1 MLVILEGMERTGKST
16 LAKALEERGFINFKD
31 HNRFREFDV
40 DAVKHRLDSTLSF
53 LIALNEA
60 GQDVVLDRFHLSE
73 IVYSISYRGNS
84 LDELSYNFFIDTAL
98 AQMDTVLVHC
108 IRDINEN
115 YLKAFPDK
123 GFSSKELKEIS
134 NRFDYF
140 IDKSEIRNKFIVD
153 LSKESAS
160 SFLLRMKSE
169 LGITYADQDDCVPLF
184 DPEPEEYDPFVDPKS
199 CSVERSHADKYDF
212 YLASPFFN
220 KEQVDR
226 MKKVLQMLR
235 FKKYIVYAPF
245 EHGIVAQEEGP
256 EAIKEVFESNV
267 QAIQSSNKVLA
278 ITDGK
283 DMGTIWEAGYAY
295 GIGKPVVYYA
305 ETLGNN
311 AFNLMLSESG
321 IGIYTNFHDLVR
333 AAEMDD
339 FTKKAGVV
347 HE

>member
-1 MLVILEGMERTGKST
+1 MIVILEGMERTGKST

-84 LDELSYNFFIDTAL
+84 LDELSYNFFIDTTL

-108 IRDINEN
+108 VRDIDES

-134 NRFDYF
+134 SRFDYF

-160 SFLLRMKSE
+160 SFLLRMESE
-169 LGITYADQDDCVPLF
+169 LGITYADYDDCVTPF
-184 DPEPEEYDPFVDPKS
+184 NPEPEEYDPFIDPKS
-199 CSVERSHADKYDF
+199 CSIERSRAIKYDF
-212 YLASPFFN
+212 YLASPFFT

-226 MKKVLQMLR
+226 MQKVLQMLR

-245 EHGIVAQEEGP
+245 EHGIVAAEEDSDT
-256 EAIKEVFESNV
+256 IYKTFMSNV
-267 QAIQSSNKVLA
+267 EAIQSSHRVLA

-305 ETLGNN
+305 ETLGKNP
-311 AFNLMLSESG
+311 FNLMLSESG
-321 IGIYTNFHDLVR
+321 IGIFKSYDALREAANNGNFEVK
-333 AAEMDD
+333 EE
-339 FTKKAGVV
+339 VV

>member
-31 HNRFREFDV
+31 HNRFREFGV

-84 LDELSYNFFIDTAL
+84 LVELSYNFFIDTAL

-108 IRDINEN
+108 VRDIDES

-140 IDKSEIRNKFIVD
+140 IDKSEIRNKFVVD

-160 SFLLRMKSE
+160 SFLFRMKSE

-199 CSVERSHADKYDF
+199 CSIERSHADKYDF

-226 MKKVLQMLR
+226 MQKVLQMLR

-321 IGIYTNFHDLVR
+321 IGIYTNFHDLTR